1 YALGPRKRRDG
12 GILRLRQPVSCAT
25 QAEPPIV
32 LGRQAAK
39 PTAEFA
45 GIVGRMHG
53 APAQQAAS
61 SPHLVG
67 EVLITRKQQIGR
79 WRHPTELNTRKPP
92 SSSKALTRMAKP
104 GRNDPC
110 HCSSGKKYKKCCQP
124 KEEAAEHERL
134 AKEQLG
140 REEARRLEQRRARE
154 E

>member
-1 YALGPRKRRDG
+1 MKAARAICQNGIAVNISRHRSTLRRSTPTSSVRRRRRAAVAPSRRIAITIIVAARYALGPRKRRDG

-67 EVLITRKQQIGR
+67 
-79 WRHPTELNTRKPP
+79 
-92 SSSKALTRMAKP
+92 
-104 GRNDPC
+104 
-110 HCSSGKKYKKCCQP
+110 
-124 KEEAAEHERL
+124 
-134 AKEQLG
+134 
-140 REEARRLEQRRARE
+140 
-154 E
+154 